1 MLRLLVV
8 TAHPDDEAA
17 GFGGTLLLSHER
29 GVETYVICL
38 TAGQAAT
45 HRGGAKSDEELAAMR
60 REEFAAACEHLHVT
74 RGEVVGYPDGKLD
87 RQDFHEVAGELTRRV
102 REICPHVMLTFGTE
116 GGITAHPDH
125 SMASIYATM
134 AFQWAPRT
142 NRYKEQLASG
152 IEPWRP
158 QKLYYSASPFQLTD
172 RQPIAPAPC
181 TVSIDIHQY
190 LQRKIEAFRKHTTQ
204 APLFDLFER
213 HLKQHDGKERFHLAA
228 RSVAG
233 DSVREE
239 DIFSG
244 VIE

>member
-1 MLRLLVV
+1 MLRLLLV

-45 HRGGAKSDEELAAMR
+45 HRGGTKSDEELAARR
-60 REEFAAACEHLHVT
+60 REEFAASCAHLHVT
-74 RGEVVGYPDGKLD
+74 RGEVIGYPDGKLD
-87 RQDFHEVAGELTRRV
+87 RQDFHEVTGELTRRV
-102 REICPHVMLTFGTE
+102 REIRPHVMLTFGTE

-152 IEPWRP
+152 MEPWRP
-158 QKLYYSASPFQLTD
+158 QKLYYSAPPFQLAD
-172 RQPIAPAPC
+172 RQPTAPAPY
-181 TVSIDIHQY
+181 TVSIDIPQY

-204 APLFDLFER
+204 APLFDLFES

-233 DSVREE
+233 DSTRET

>member
-29 GVETYVICL
+29 GIETYVICL

-60 REEFAAACEHLHVT
+60 REEFTASCAHLHVT
-74 RGEVVGYPDGKLD
+74 RGEVIGYPDGKLD
-87 RQDFHEVAGELTRRV
+87 RQDFHEATGELTRRV
-102 REICPHVMLTFGTE
+102 REIRPHVMLTFGTE

-134 AFQWAPRT
+134 AFQWASRT
-142 NRYKEQLASG
+142 NRYKEQFASG

-158 QKLYYSASPFQLTD
+158 QKLYYSASPFQLPD

-181 TVSIDIHQY
+181 TISIDIHKY
-190 LQRKIEAFRKHTTQ
+190 LQRKIEAFRKHTSQ
-204 APLFDLFER
+204 GPLFDLFER

-228 RSVAG
+228 CAVAG
-233 DSVREE
+233 DSAREE
-239 DIFSG
+239 DIFAG
-244 VIE
+244 VAE